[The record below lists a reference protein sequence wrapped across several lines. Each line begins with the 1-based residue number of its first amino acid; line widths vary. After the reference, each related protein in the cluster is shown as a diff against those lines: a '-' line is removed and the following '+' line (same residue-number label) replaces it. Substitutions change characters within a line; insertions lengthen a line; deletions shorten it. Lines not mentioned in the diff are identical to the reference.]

1 MLGDTEAQVATTD
14 LDSEY
19 EILGELGRGAT
30 AVVYRARDRELGRE
44 VAIKVIRPKYADDD
58 EAVARLAREA
68 RTVAQMSHSNI
79 VTLYAVRRVR
89 DGGLALVMQ
98 LVPGRTLREML
109 NEGGTC
115 SFERV
120 DRVLRDVAAALAHAH
135 KRGIVHRDVKPE
147 NIFIDE
153 NTGHALLSDF
163 GVARSLETDSQ
174 LTATG
179 TAIGTPAYMS
189 PEQIDGVEL
198 DGRSDLYSLG
208 LVGWEMLTGR
218 RPWNGETLYGVIYK
232 QKREELPPIDELRP
246 NTPDRLIYL
255 VEGATRKLASE
266 RWSGAAEM
274 LERASTIVPEG
285 GWARWHAERRK
296 RRRAMV
302 FSAARE
308 RGDSMLSAAMETVR
322 FRRDGTMPTPR
333 PGTAVPPDARER
345 VAGSDPATLE
355 MQAARREAFEDIIEE
370 PRRRRSVVPLVV
382 VAVLVMAAIGAGVR
396 LMRGRVIVAT
406 DVRPP
411 ATFADNGG
419 VEIPVRPVEPP
430 ATSLPNVTANPT
442 LPAGIASDSARP
454 STAITDSDAVD
465 SNASRVAEPSLARA
479 NTPAPPPVNRA
490 AGKSASSGE
499 VSDPPSVANR
509 GKPSVT
515 SEVVK
520 FPPPPPTPAVIV
532 PSPTTAPARDAASST
547 PAPASPSV
555 GTVSFPAERSTVSA
569 GGRHS
574 CALENSG
581 SAVCWGSNDQ
591 GQLGDGTLEDRTAPA
606 TVAGDL
612 VFAQLSAGSSHT
624 CGVTRDGDA
633 YCWGSNERGQLGDA
647 TTLQRNTP
655 VRVGAAGPF
664 KTVRAGFA
672 HSCALSR
679 AGEISCWGS
688 NAYGQL
694 GTGAGLTSTRPADV
708 AGGLRFG
715 AMAVGWNHTCGI
727 TTAGDMYCWGA
738 NNGGQI
744 GDGTRD
750 DRRTPTRVAP
760 GIRFIAVAA
769 GNQHTCAVATT
780 ADVYCWGRNNY
791 GQLATGAG
799 DRAQPARVETEG
811 GFSTITA
818 GAVHTCARTTSGQLF
833 CWGRNTFGQ
842 LGDGTT
848 VDRAAP
854 VRVVGLP
861 AVAVVQASGAHTCA
875 ATAGGD
881 SYCWGYNVEG
891 QLGDGTRNHRSRPV
905 HVDAPSR

>member
-14 LDSEY
+14 LENEY

-68 RTVAQMSHSNI
+68 RTVAQMSHPNI
-79 VTLYAVRRVR
+79 VTLYAVRRLR

-109 NEGGTC
+109 NEDGAC

-120 DRVLRDVAAALAHAH
+120 DRVVRDVAAALAHAH

-218 RPWNGETLYGVIYK
+218 RPWDGETLYSVIYK
-232 QKREELPPIDELRP
+232 QKREDLPPIDELRP
-246 NTPDRLIYL
+246 DTPDRLIYL
-255 VEGATRKLASE
+255 VEGSTRKLASE
-266 RWSGAAEM
+266 RWSGAAEL

-322 FRRDGTMPTPR
+322 FRRDGTLPTPR

-345 VAGSDPATLE
+345 VAESDPAMLE
-355 MQAARREAFEDIIEE
+355 MQAARREAFDDIIEE
-370 PRRRRSVVPLVV
+370 QRRRRSVVPLVV
-382 VAVLVMAAIGAGVR
+382 VALLVMAAIGASVR
-396 LMRGRVIVAT
+396 LMRGRAVVAT

-419 VEIPVRPVEPP
+419 VEIPVRPIEPP
-430 ATSLPNVTANPT
+430 ATSLPNVNAIPA
-442 LPAGIASDSARP
+442 LPAGTSSDSLTP
-454 STAITDSDAVD
+454 STAIIDSSVAD
-465 SNASRVAEPSLARA
+465 SNASRAAERSLARA
-479 NTPAPPPVNRA
+479 NTPLPAPVNRA
-490 AGKSASSGE
+490 GGKSASSGE
-499 VSDPPSVANR
+499 VSGTPSVANR
-509 GKPSVT
+509 AAPSVAP
-515 SEVVK
+515 EVIK
-520 FPPPPPTPAVIV
+520 LPPPPAAPVIV
-532 PSPTTAPARDAASST
+532 PSPTTTSARDAASST
-547 PAPASPSV
+547 PAPPSV
-555 GTVSFPAERSTVSA
+555 GTVSFPAERSTVAA

-574 CALENSG
+574 CALDTSG

-633 YCWGSNERGQLGDA
+633 YCWGNNERGQLGDA

-694 GTGAGLTSTRPADV
+694 GTGAGLTSTRPGDV

-727 TTAGDMYCWGA
+727 TTAGDLYCWGA

-744 GDGTRD
+744 GDGTHD
-750 DRRTPTRVAP
+750 DRRTPIRVGAGTRFV
-760 GIRFIAVAA
+760 AVAA

-780 ADVYCWGRNNY
+780 GDVYCWGRNNY

-799 DRAQPARVETEG
+799 DRAQPARAETEG
-811 GFSTITA
+811 SFSTITA
-818 GAVHTCARTTSGQLF
+818 GAVHTCGRTTSGQLF